1 DVVLQASIGSDDKSK
16 ELETLLDEVA
26 SMSSHIS
33 VENADLKRTPS
44 FSVNRPN
51 EQTGITF
58 AGLPMGHEFNSL
70 VLALLQVSGRAPKEE
85 QAVIDQISAL
95 DRPLHFETYIS
106 LTCQK
111 CPDVVQALNLMS
123 LLNPNITHTMID
135 GAIFREEAENIMAVP
150 AIFLNGEEFGNG
162 RMTVQDIL
170 TSLGSTA
177 DPAEFDNKEPY
188 DVLIIGGGPASGSAG
203 IYTARKG

>member
-1 DVVLQASIGSDDKSK
+1 MLNDELKSQLKQLLELMEGDVVLQASIGSDDKSK

-170 TSLGSTA
+170 TRCINHWWRSC
-177 DPAEFDNKEPY
+177 KW
-188 DVLIIGGGPASGSAG
+188 
-203 IYTARKG
+203 

>member
-1 DVVLQASIGSDDKSK
+1 MLNDELKSQLKQLLELMEGDVVLQASIGSDDKSK

-85 QAVIDQISAL
+85 Q
-95 DRPLHFETYIS
+95 
-106 LTCQK
+106 
-111 CPDVVQALNLMS
+111 
-123 LLNPNITHTMID
+123 
-135 GAIFREEAENIMAVP
+135 
-150 AIFLNGEEFGNG
+150 
-162 RMTVQDIL
+162 
-170 TSLGSTA
+170 
-177 DPAEFDNKEPY
+177 
-188 DVLIIGGGPASGSAG
+188 
-203 IYTARKG
+203 

>member
-1 DVVLQASIGSDDKSK
+1 MLNDELKSQLKQLLELMEGDVVLQASIGSDDKSK

-123 LLNPNITHTMID
+123 L
-135 GAIFREEAENIMAVP
+135 
-150 AIFLNGEEFGNG
+150 
-162 RMTVQDIL
+162 
-170 TSLGSTA
+170 
-177 DPAEFDNKEPY
+177 
-188 DVLIIGGGPASGSAG
+188 
-203 IYTARKG
+203 